1 MKDFIENAFENGM
14 GWGIFATVLVVVI
27 CLALCFGVLCLE
39 GWIVMLLWNAV
50 IVTIFGAP
58 TLSFWLSVGILLLCN
73 ILFKS
78 VIRNKSSD

>member
-1 MKDFIENAFENGM
+1 MNELIEIAFDKGT
-14 GWGIFATVLVVVI
+14 GWGILVIILIIVFF
-27 CLALCFGVLCLE
+27 LALAFGILCFE

-50 IVTIFGAP
+50 VVTVFGAP

-78 VIRNKSSD
+78 VVRSKS

>member
-1 MKDFIENAFENGM
+1 MNELIENAFDRGL
-14 GWGIFATVLVVVI
+14 GWGILVTILIIV
-27 CLALCFGVLCLE
+27 LALALVFGFLCLE

-50 IVTIFGAP
+50 IVSVFGAP

-78 VIRNKSSD
+78 VVHSKS

>member
-1 MKDFIENAFENGM
+1 MNRLIDDAFDNGM
-14 GWGIFATVLVVVI
+14 GWGILVTILVILFFLVL
-27 CLALCFGVLCLE
+27 AFGVLCFE

-50 IVTIFGAP
+50 VVTVFGVP

-78 VIRNKSSD
+78 VIRSKS

>member
-1 MKDFIENAFENGM
+1 MKNFIENAFENGT
-14 GWGIFATVLVVVI
+14 GWGIFATVLVVII
-27 CLALCFGVLCLE
+27 CLAFCFGVLCLE

-78 VIRNKSSD
+78 IVRNKSSD